1 MPYHLRAHLNSS
13 VTIWALGK
21 ASDCSKLQFPG
32 REDYVRIFF
41 FFIKSH
47 MQQNLDTCWSE
58 LVENAIITSFLP
70 SQLIIQISAWILTI
84 QSHIAA
90 NGGSVEL
97 QM

>member
-1 MPYHLRAHLNSS
+1 M
-13 VTIWALGK
+13 LG
-21 ASDCSKLQFPG
+21 S
-32 REDYVRIFF
+32 

-58 LVENAIITSFLP
+58 LVENAIITRFLP

-84 QSHIAA
+84 QSHVAV

>member
-1 MPYHLRAHLNSS
+1 
-13 VTIWALGK
+13 
-21 ASDCSKLQFPG
+21 
-32 REDYVRIFF
+32 
-41 FFIKSH
+41 

-97 QM
+97 QMWKQLKPYLFKTQEMSLWK